1 MSVEAISWVLNEAPG
16 VPPSL
21 VSTLIG
27 IANHAAP
34 DGRHSYPS
42 QPTLSR
48 YTRKSERQVRRD
60 LAELVRLKLI
70 RKGDQRIVEHL
81 PPDRRPVVY
90 DLAMD
95 LDGRTST
102 SPRSSTSARSPVS
115 ERGDMGD
122 RTGGT
127 STSAKPSYEPSRTV
141 RPPSARARKAETRPP
156 AEPPRPDGLTEI
168 PGDFKPTDT
177 MRRWAV
183 GTYGAAIDVEYET
196 AQFISHYRSTGAR
209 RKSWPDAWQKW
220 VRESA
225 ERRTRP
231 RPGATVVPIDRRQQA
246 TNDLF
251 ERAMQRAIAREE
263 QQ

>member
-1 MSVEAISWVLNEAPG
+1 LSVEAISWVLNEAPD

-27 IANHAAP
+27 IANHSAP
-34 DGRHSYPS
+34 DGRNSYPS
-42 QPTLSR
+42 QPTLAR

-60 LAELVRLKLI
+60 LSELVRLKLI

-102 SPRSSTSARSPVS
+102 SARSSTSARTPVT

-127 STSAKPSYEPSRTV
+127 PTSAKPSLEPTTEPKNTPPPPADPPKGVATGKGTRLPDDFAVTPRMAEWARTNAPTCGRTDHDAFTDYWRSV
-141 RPPSARARKAETRPP
+141 PGAKGRKVDWEATWRNWMRREHERRARPGNGRPAKRATADDRIAEIQALKNGHPGRPLNLIQGEL
-156 AEPPRPDGLTEI
+156 A
-168 PGDFKPTDT
+168 
-177 MRRWAV
+177 
-183 GTYGAAIDVEYET
+183 
-196 AQFISHYRSTGAR
+196 
-209 RKSWPDAWQKW
+209 
-220 VRESA
+220 
-225 ERRTRP
+225 
-231 RPGATVVPIDRRQQA
+231 
-246 TNDLF
+246 
-251 ERAMQRAIAREE
+251 
-263 QQ
+263 